1 MGNTILLALSVLF
14 SGLSL
19 VLLLT
24 VISALITSPENR
36 ANTLDAHKSNNGT
49 NILTA
54 LKIWIWEKQDNFV
67 GYLKIKE
74 SGLDNRGKKR
84 YLIVFILI
92 GVALSLSSLFWHYE
106 KDTKPFIKTSSASK
120 SKLNHSM
127 EKLSPDS
134 VIMINE
140 DDVQALKKLKEFT
153 KTDTLNEK
161 DIPKIW

>member
-1 MGNTILLALSVLF
+1 MGSTILLALSVLF

-54 LKIWIWEKQDNFV
+54 LKIWIWAKQDKLV
-67 GYLKIKE
+67 GYLKVKE
-74 SGLDNRGKKR
+74 SGLDKRGKKI
-84 YLIVFILI
+84 YLVGFIVI

-120 SKLNHSM
+120 SKLNQSM
-127 EKLSPDS
+127 VRLSPDS
-134 VIMINE
+134 VIMLNE
-140 DDVQALKKLKEFT
+140 NDVQALKQLKEFT
-153 KTDTLNEK
+153 KTDTLSEK